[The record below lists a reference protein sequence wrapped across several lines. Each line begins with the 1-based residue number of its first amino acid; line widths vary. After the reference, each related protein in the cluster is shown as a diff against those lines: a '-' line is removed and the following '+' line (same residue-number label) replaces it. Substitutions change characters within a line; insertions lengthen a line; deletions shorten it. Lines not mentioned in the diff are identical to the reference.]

1 MARLP
6 GSYGAQYEW
15 SGWTTLNVMTAGEC
29 AITAYAYNSRS
40 GTRPTEDVPE
50 GAETGDKS
58 AVWIMTI
65 GYGYGGTN
73 NKPKN
78 ITQSEL
84 KKDISYSSHPT
95 GVRFWYKYAPYK
107 GDKTDIKV
115 EIYNGETLIGD
126 GQLQTDEVIS
136 SYQPYLLNINY
147 LNEYIDLKPDKLV
160 LLFKSGFNTEVEK
173 RESFS
178 GSWWQ
183 SELTNS
189 NMANPMFRGSEL
201 FIDDVELIYDK

>member
-1 MARLP
+1 M
-6 GSYGAQYEW
+6 
-15 SGWTTLNVMTAGEC
+15 
-29 AITAYAYNSRS
+29 
-40 GTRPTEDVPE
+40 
-50 GAETGDKS
+50 
-58 AVWIMTI
+58 
-65 GYGYGGTN
+65 
-73 NKPKN
+73 
-78 ITQSEL
+78 
-84 KKDISYSSHPT
+84 
-95 GVRFWYKYAPYK
+95 
-107 GDKTDIKV
+107 